1 MWRFVQG
8 VIGSITGLLR
18 NVFLPRKEE
27 ALKARV
33 YWNDGIAL
41 TLQDLAQETETRASG
56 RVQVI
61 TLADF
66 RASIPDLWDKYKD
79 RILIIAESSI
89 SRGIGKG
96 NTFIP
101 QGDDTWL
108 MLFNAADDEEAQA
121 RTDAIAAKI
130 GEKLM
135 GARFSPE
142 APPLPT
148 TAKLNL
154 NSAMRADGSIDLD
167 AVKTA
172 VNKARRAQA
181 PFAPGAP
188 PPPTPS
194 KVARPKPAPPPPAAP
209 APEFAIS
216 FRLAWCAE
224 TQSIDTFT
232 LRVLNDMGV
241 NVFAETAPTV
251 SPLAAVAIVRMG
263 AALFRTMC
271 AAGVRAKFCI
281 PIPFSVLETPAFGEI
296 QQAINEINQQARLVQ
311 LRVIVSRIPARAS
324 LDQLAA
330 VRELFRP
337 FVRDV
342 AFMIDPFLL
351 EDQALALEHI
361 VLYAD
366 VTGRDIRDNEFL
378 QTMHLLRQSAGG
390 KVVHLAGLQSHKQL
404 TSAVNAGIDE
414 VSGPAVHD
422 DLKVLPAS
430 VMVVRRQD
438 LLLP

>member
-1 MWRFVQG
+1 MSRLTQG
-8 VIGSITGLLR
+8 LFGSVTGLLR
-18 NVFLPRKEE
+18 TVFGSPKEDE
-27 ALKARV
+27 NKARV
-33 YWNDGIAL
+33 YWDDGVAL
-41 TLQDLAQETETRASG
+41 TLQNLAQETETRASG

-79 RILIIAESSI
+79 RILIIAESTI
-89 SRGIGKG
+89 SRMIGKG

-101 QGDDTWL
+101 QGDDAWL
-108 MLFNAADDEEAQA
+108 MLFTAASDDEAQA

-167 AVKTA
+167 AVKAA
-172 VNKARRAQA
+172 VDKARRAQA
-181 PFAPGAP
+181 AFAPSPAVATP
-188 PPPTPS
+188 PKP
-194 KVARPKPAPPPPAAP
+194 ARPKAIPATAP
-209 APEFAIS
+209 APEFTIS

-232 LRVLNDMGV
+232 VRALNDVGV
-241 NVFAETAPTV
+241 NIFADTAPAV
-251 SPLAAVAIVRMG
+251 SPLMAVAVLRHG

-281 PIPFSVLETPAFGEI
+281 PIPFSVLDTPALGEI
-296 QQAINEINQQARLVQ
+296 QQVINEINQQQRLLQ
-311 LRVIVSRIPARAS
+311 LRIVVMRVPARSS

-330 VRELFRP
+330 ARELFRP
-337 FVRDV
+337 FVREV
-342 AFMIDPFLL
+342 AFAIDPFLL
-351 EDQALALEHI
+351 QGQALALEDV
-361 VLYAD
+361 VLCAD
-366 VTGRDIRDNEFL
+366 ISGKDIRNENEFL
-378 QTMHLLRQSAGG
+378 QAMQLLRQRAGG
-390 KVVHLAGLQSHKQL
+390 RIVHVTGLQSHKQL

-414 VSGPAVHD
+414 VSGSAVHD

>member
-1 MWRFVQG
+1 MVGFTQEVL
-8 VIGSITGLLR
+8 GSITGLLR
-18 NVFLPRKEE
+18 GVFGSKKEDE
-27 ALKARV
+27 NKARV
-33 YWNDGIAL
+33 YWDDGIAL
-41 TLQDLAQETETRASG
+41 TLQNLAQETETRASG

-66 RASIPDLWDKYKD
+66 RASIPDLWDKYQD
-79 RILIIAESSI
+79 RILIIADSTI
-89 SRGIGKG
+89 SRMIGKG
-96 NTFIP
+96 NTYIP

-108 MLFNAADDEEAQA
+108 MLFNAAGEEEAQA

-142 APPLPT
+142 DPPLPT
-148 TAKLNL
+148 TAKINL
-154 NSAMRADGSIDLD
+154 SSAMRADGSIDLE
-167 AVKTA
+167 AVKAA
-172 VNKARRAQA
+172 VSRARRAQA

-188 PPPTPS
+188 PSAAPQKT
-194 KVARPKPAPPPPAAP
+194 ARPKPAPPPAAP
-209 APEFAIS
+209 VPEFTIS

-241 NVFAETAPTV
+241 NVFAENAPPV
-251 SPLAAVAIVRMG
+251 SPLAAVAIVKMG
-263 AALFRTMC
+263 AGLFRTMC
-271 AAGVRAKFCI
+271 ATGVRAKFCI

-296 QQAINEINQQARLVQ
+296 QQAINEINQQTRLLQ
-311 LRVIVSRIPARAS
+311 LRVVISRVPTHAS
-324 LDQLAA
+324 LDQLAT

-366 VTGRDIRDNEFL
+366 VTGRDTRDNEFL

-390 KVVHLAGLQSHKQL
+390 KVVHVTGLQSHKQL

-414 VSGPAVHD
+414 VSGAAVHD